1 MNSQLVKGAAY
12 AADKFVDAGKAVNAG
27 AGPGIN
33 HQALAAQRKAQ
44 VRADEAKVEGYMNG
58 IPADFDVSQ
67 IPGKYRESISSFLM
81 NGKKEYADA
90 AMNIGDYEAGSDG
103 YIQMVSKMN
112 SVRNSFHN
120 LKDQF
125 DTFGQNKKG
134 MTNDMLEGVYSKGNN
149 PDDISMLS
157 SVYTDE
163 LDISIGQDGNLGFLG
178 GDGNI
183 TNLGD
188 LPDYFNKD
196 YQSGDAI
203 MNMANG
209 IYKSGQ
215 PLNSSTRLMYENKLY
230 QMIERGGVD
239 TVKSLARD
247 DFFNRGGIPSITDEE
262 LNDPTQR
269 DAVEKKLVDYYLGV
283 FNTHASNGV
292 SAKKS
297 NSRGSGGG
305 SSRGSTVS
313 ERKANSKMEKISTHW
328 DSSITPDTDFTMLNR
343 YLPGSYKVMSEDG
356 EIVLVKSAGDSWNVE
371 ATLDPSDP
379 NSIYD
384 IYRFAGID
392 ASYWPDEQ
400 EQEEVDP
407 LDPNA

>member
-90 AMNIGDYEAGSDG
+90 AMNIGDYEPGSDG

-283 FNTHASNGV
+283 FNTHASNGA
-292 SAKKS
+292 SAQ
-297 NSRGSGGG
+297 RTSGGNSGGNSG
-305 SSRGSTVS
+305 SKGTDSYKKDKARYDLYKEYTDNGDIPPLPSNFQVRPETDS
-313 ERKANSKMEKISTHW
+313 EGDELETPSGKMEIIGPSGNSQLVDLSTPAGKKAFY
-328 DSSITPDTDFTMLNR
+328 IFIGIRPDVFGADDF
-343 YLPGSYKVMSEDG
+343 SVD
-356 EIVLVKSAGDSWNVE
+356 
-371 ATLDPSDP
+371 
-379 NSIYD
+379 
-384 IYRFAGID
+384 
-392 ASYWPDEQ
+392 
-400 EQEEVDP
+400 EVDP

>member
-33 HQALAAQRKAQ
+33 HQ
-44 VRADEAKVEGYMNG
+44 
-58 IPADFDVSQ
+58 
-67 IPGKYRESISSFLM
+67 
-81 NGKKEYADA
+81 EYADA

-103 YIQMVSKMN
+103 YIQMVGKMN

-209 IYKSGQ
+209 
-215 PLNSSTRLMYENKLY
+215 
-230 QMIERGGVD
+230 
-239 TVKSLARD
+239 
-247 DFFNRGGIPSITDEE
+247 
-262 LNDPTQR
+262 
-269 DAVEKKLVDYYLGV
+269 
-283 FNTHASNGV
+283 
-292 SAKKS
+292 
-297 NSRGSGGG
+297 
-305 SSRGSTVS
+305 
-313 ERKANSKMEKISTHW
+313 
-328 DSSITPDTDFTMLNR
+328 
-343 YLPGSYKVMSEDG
+343 
-356 EIVLVKSAGDSWNVE
+356 
-371 ATLDPSDP
+371 
-379 NSIYD
+379 
-384 IYRFAGID
+384 
-392 ASYWPDEQ
+392 
-400 EQEEVDP
+400 
-407 LDPNA
+407 